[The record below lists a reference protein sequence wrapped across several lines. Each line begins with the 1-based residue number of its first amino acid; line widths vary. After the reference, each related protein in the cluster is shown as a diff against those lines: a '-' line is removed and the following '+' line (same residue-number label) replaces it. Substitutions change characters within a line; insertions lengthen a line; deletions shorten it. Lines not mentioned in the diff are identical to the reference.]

1 MTTDDA
7 LERSTIQAISWR
19 LLPLI
24 GLGYLASFM
33 DRVNV
38 GFAAPQ
44 MNTQLGFTASV
55 YGFGAGLFFISYALL
70 EIPSNLVLARVGARR
85 WLARIMI
92 TWGLIAMATAFVRT
106 PMQFYA
112 ARFALG
118 AAEAGFFPGVI
129 YYLSLWFPQAHRG
142 RAISR
147 FYVAAPLASLVMGG
161 LAGGLLSLEGRFGLH
176 GWQWLLLVEGAPAAV
191 LAFIYLFFLPDL
203 PSQAP
208 WLDPKQK
215 AWLETRLA
223 SDAARTG
230 PPDHNWLKALMRPP
244 VLMMT
249 LANFL
254 YLGPFYAF
262 TLSAPAILAAR
273 TGLDAAHV
281 GYLVAAAGLT
291 GAFGMIFNGWLAD
304 RRGDPLMHTA
314 APLLLVAA
322 CFAALAA
329 FHAPLVV
336 MATYLAAMAAYFG
349 IGAAIWLAPAAIIH
363 PRSLAVSVAAINGVA
378 QLGSF
383 VFPWLWG
390 LAKDATGD
398 YRAGL
403 AALPF
408 AFAASGLTVLA
419 LRWVRRRAIPAPT

>member
-1 MTTDDA
+1 MSDEM
-7 LERSTIQAISWR
+7 LERGAIRAIGWR

-24 GLGYLASFM
+24 GAGYLASFM
-33 DRVNV
+33 DRVNI

-44 MNTQLGFTASV
+44 MNAQLGFTASV

-70 EIPSNLVLARVGARR
+70 EVPSNLALARVGARR

-106 PMQFYA
+106 SQQFYL

-129 YYLSLWFPQAHRG
+129 YYLSLWFPQAYRG

-161 LAGGLLSLEGRFGLH
+161 LAGALLSLEGRLGLH
-176 GWQWLLLVEGAPAAV
+176 GWQWLLIVEGAPAAI
-191 LAFIYLFFLPDL
+191 LAVVYLLFLPDR
-203 PSQAP
+203 PGDAA
-208 WLDPKQK
+208 WLTPAQK
-215 AWLETRLA
+215 AWLEARLA
-223 SDAARTG
+223 ADAARTG
-230 PPDHNWLKALMRPP
+230 PPDDNLLKALVRPP
-244 VLMMT
+244 VLLMT

-262 TLSAPAILAAR
+262 TLSAPAILALK
-273 TGLDAAHV
+273 TGLDATHV
-281 GYLVAAAGLT
+281 GYLVAAAGVT

-304 RRGDPLMHTA
+304 RRGDPLLHTA
-314 APLLLVAA
+314 LPLLLVAA
-322 CFAALAA
+322 GFAALAA
-329 FHAPLVV
+329 FHAPVV
-336 MATYLAAMAAYFG
+336 AMAAYLAAMCAYFA

-383 VFPWLWG
+383 LFPWLWG
-390 LAKDATGD
+390 LAKDATGG
-398 YRAGL
+398 YQAGL
-403 AALPF
+403 SVLPL
-408 AFAASGLTVLA
+408 AFLGGAGTVLA
-419 LRWVRRRAIPAPT
+419 LRQARRRRLAAPV

>member
-1 MTTDDA
+1 MSDEM
-7 LERSTIQAISWR
+7 LERGAIRAIGWR

-24 GLGYLASFM
+24 GAGYLASFM
-33 DRVNV
+33 DRVNI

-44 MNTQLGFTASV
+44 MNAQLGFTASV

-70 EIPSNLVLARVGARR
+70 EVPSNLALARVGARR

-106 PMQFYA
+106 SQQFYL

-129 YYLSLWFPQAHRG
+129 YYLSLWFPQAYRG

-161 LAGGLLSLEGRFGLH
+161 LAGALLSLEGRLGLH
-176 GWQWLLLVEGAPAAV
+176 GWQWLLIVEGAPAAI
-191 LAFIYLFFLPDL
+191 LAVVYLLFLPDR
-203 PSQAP
+203 PGDAA
-208 WLDPKQK
+208 WLTPAQK
-215 AWLETRLA
+215 AWLEARLA
-223 SDAARTG
+223 ADAARTG
-230 PPDHNWLKALMRPP
+230 PPDDHLLKALVRPP
-244 VLMMT
+244 VLLMT

-262 TLSAPAILAAR
+262 TLSAPAILALK
-273 TGLDAAHV
+273 TGLDATHV
-281 GYLVAAAGLT
+281 GYLVAAAGVT

-304 RRGDPLMHTA
+304 RRGDPLLHTA

-322 CFAALAA
+322 GFAALAA
-329 FHAPLVV
+329 FHAPVV
-336 MATYLAAMAAYFG
+336 AMAAYLAAMCAYFA

-383 VFPWLWG
+383 LFPWLWG
-390 LAKDATGD
+390 LAKDATGG
-398 YRAGL
+398 YQAGL
-403 AALPF
+403 SVLPL
-408 AFAASGLTVLA
+408 AFLGGAGTVLA
-419 LRWVRRRAIPAPT
+419 LRQARRRRLAAPV

>member
-1 MTTDDA
+1 MSDEM
-7 LERSTIQAISWR
+7 LERGAIRAIGWR

-24 GLGYLASFM
+24 GAGYLASFM
-33 DRVNV
+33 DRVNI

-44 MNTQLGFTASV
+44 MNAQLGFTASV

-70 EIPSNLVLARVGARR
+70 EVPSNLALARVGARR

-106 PMQFYA
+106 SQQFYL

-129 YYLSLWFPQAHRG
+129 YYLSLWFPQAYRG

-161 LAGGLLSLEGRFGLH
+161 LAGALLSLEGRLGLH
-176 GWQWLLLVEGAPAAV
+176 GWQWLLIVEGAPAAI
-191 LAFIYLFFLPDL
+191 LAVVYLLFLPDR
-203 PSQAP
+203 PGDAA
-208 WLDPKQK
+208 WLTPAQK
-215 AWLETRLA
+215 AWLEARLA
-223 SDAARTG
+223 ADAARTG
-230 PPDHNWLKALMRPP
+230 PPDDHLLKALVRPP
-244 VLMMT
+244 VLLMT

-262 TLSAPAILAAR
+262 TLSAPAILALK
-273 TGLDAAHV
+273 TGLDATHV
-281 GYLVAAAGLT
+281 GYLVAAAGVT

-304 RRGDPLMHTA
+304 RRGDPLLHTA
-314 APLLLVAA
+314 LPLLLVAA
-322 CFAALAA
+322 GFAALAA
-329 FHAPLVV
+329 FHAPVV
-336 MATYLAAMAAYFG
+336 AMAAYLAAMCAYFA

-383 VFPWLWG
+383 LFPWLWG
-390 LAKDATGD
+390 LAKDATGG
-398 YRAGL
+398 YQAGL
-403 AALPF
+403 SVLPL
-408 AFAASGLTVLA
+408 AFLGGAGTVLA
-419 LRWVRRRAIPAPT
+419 LRQARRRRLAAPV

>member
-1 MTTDDA
+1 MSDET
-7 LERSTIQAISWR
+7 LERGTMRAIIWR

-24 GLGYLASFM
+24 GAGYLASFM
-33 DRVNV
+33 DRVNI

-44 MNTQLGFTASV
+44 MNAQLGFTASV

-70 EIPSNLVLARVGARR
+70 EVPSNLVLARVGARR

-106 PMQFYA
+106 TQQFYI

-129 YYLSLWFPQAHRG
+129 YYLSLWFPQAYRG

-161 LAGGLLSLEGRFGLH
+161 LAGALLSLEGRFGLH
-176 GWQWLLLVEGAPAAV
+176 GWQWLLIVEGAPAAV
-191 LAFIYLFFLPDL
+191 LAFVYLVFLPDR
-203 PSQAP
+203 PADAP
-208 WLDPKQK
+208 WLTPAQK
-215 AWLETRLA
+215 AWLEARLA
-223 SDAARTG
+223 ADAAHTG
-230 PPDHNWLKALMRPP
+230 PPDDNLLKALFRPP
-244 VLMMT
+244 VLLMT

-262 TLSAPAILAAR
+262 TLSAPAILALK
-273 TGLDAAHV
+273 TGLDATHV
-281 GYLVAAAGLT
+281 GYLVAAAGVT

-304 RRGDPLMHTA
+304 RRGDPLLHTA

-322 CFAALAA
+322 GFAALAA
-329 FHAPLVV
+329 FQAPVVV
-336 MATYLAAMAAYFG
+336 MAAYLAAMCAYFA

-383 VFPWLWG
+383 LFPWLWG
-390 LAKDATGD
+390 VAKDATGG
-398 YRAGL
+398 YQAGL
-403 AALPF
+403 TALPL
-408 AFAASGLTVLA
+408 AFLCGAGIVLA
-419 LRWVRRRAIPAPT
+419 LRQAQRRRLAAPV